1 MSGHHHFK
9 RLPNLL
15 LVSILAGMTGQV
27 YADGFAIQ
35 DNKLTI
41 TGSGASAGFSEEA
54 TFGSD
59 GVVEHIPNVPL
70 SSEVGIPSFSFNLV
84 NNNVAPGT
92 YEFRVGVI
100 FDRRDNQ
107 SRLETK
113 IERLIITVGA
123 GGTVTGSIPS
133 ASNDLVVL
141 ARPAGGGVTYSATLT
156 NAANNGPV
164 ILSGSNVTFSATR
177 LIDRISNLSSLVK
190 DVVLE
195 EFDDPATYDYQI
207 IVDQQSGPATIRFTT
222 TSDAALP
229 TVNGSSIFVLNPG
242 TGTLG
247 SQFTDAYS
255 VTGSFTV
262 AGPGPSPSSTPS
274 PSPAAPVVEEAS
286 PSPSPAAS
294 PSASPSPSST
304 PIPSPSPTPPPVNLG
319 TALENLGST
328 TGTLNQILEDGI
340 EGSDPSVLINL
351 TSDVLSNSVNVTDN
365 LQFQLLAGQTTV
377 QEALTALDTAG
388 NGFAV
393 VSTVSSGTGDSVVN
407 ANLISQSLDGFA
419 NVINAISSSNNNA
432 PLSQTVL
439 TQVTTFAESKLTSTA
454 QLIKDDT
461 PPADVEKVMASTTA
475 LLNATLS
482 TGAPLSQALVTS
494 AVTVALK
501 AVQSVLPDLAS
512 SLGLGT
518 VDFSNPTAVTTLLQS
533 EPAALSSAINTS
545 PAVTSR
551 TSADE
556 ERSTA
561 ALQSSGVNPETAAR
575 IFASLSAAVSNTDG
589 VRVGNTS
596 ATTSLLN
603 ALARAFGVAANA
615 SLQEGLNFLSA
626 TSFAVVVDPV
636 TGALRV
642 NTATESYS
650 ATSTATRLV
659 PSVVPEGVSYLADGR
674 AVAVADGV
682 AVELAPAAADLLSF
696 AAAVELAGFPA
707 TFRNNGTIALALG
720 GNQRFSGAFAYD
732 NIAGKSGECGAV
744 SFQNPTGAVNAAN
757 YTFKMTCAN
766 GIQQNIVPFIDNA
779 AFYSALS
786 SAGLTVRTDRNTGAL
801 TIGNTG
807 RFKPSFFVT
816 PLSTADQAFLTQN
829 GTNGFAFRAKDANGD
844 GRMDYEVISSTGV
857 QLLYAMP

>member
-1 MSGHHHFK
+1 M
-9 RLPNLL
+9 
-15 LVSILAGMTGQV
+15 
-27 YADGFAIQ
+27 
-35 DNKLTI
+35 
-41 TGSGASAGFSEEA
+41 
-54 TFGSD
+54 
-59 GVVEHIPNVPL
+59 
-70 SSEVGIPSFSFNLV
+70 
-84 NNNVAPGT
+84 
-92 YEFRVGVI
+92 
-100 FDRRDNQ
+100 
-107 SRLETK
+107 
-113 IERLIITVGA
+113 
-123 GGTVTGSIPS
+123 
-133 ASNDLVVL
+133 
-141 ARPAGGGVTYSATLT
+141 TYSATLT

-262 AGPGPSPSSTPS
+262 AGPGPSPSPSASPSPS

-294 PSASPSPSST
+294 PSASPNPTTT
-304 PIPSPSPTPPPVNLG
+304 PIPSPSPTPPPVNLNDSINIVTG
-319 TALENLGST
+319 NADTLSGAIGGGASNDELGELT
-328 TGTLNQILEDGI
+328 TL
-340 EGSDPSVLINL
+340 
-351 TSDVLSNSVNVTDN
+351 VLSGAVSVTDN

-377 QEALTALDTAG
+377 ENALTALNTAG
-388 NGFAV
+388 SGFA
-393 VSTVSSGTGDSVVN
+393 TVATASASGDAPVDT
-407 ANLISQSLDGFA
+407 NLISQSLDGFA
-419 NVINAISSSNNNA
+419 NVINAIASNNNA
-432 PLSQTVL
+432 PLGDTVI

-454 QLIKDDT
+454 SLIKDDT
-461 PPADVEKVMASTTA
+461 PPADVEKVVASTTS

-501 AVQSVLPDLAS
+501 AVQSVLPDLVS
-512 SLGLGT
+512 DLGLGT
-518 VDFSNPTAVTTLLQS
+518 VDFSKPAEVTLLLQTQ
-533 EPAALSSAINTS
+533 PTALSSAINNT
-545 PAVTSR
+545 PAVKSR
-551 TSADE
+551 TTADQ
-556 ERSTA
+556 ERSTS

-596 ATTSLLN
+596 ATSSLLN

-674 AVAVADGV
+674 ALAVADGV

-707 TFRNNGTIALALG
+707 SFRNNGTIALALG

-779 AFYSALS
+779 AFYTALS
-786 SAGLTVRTDRNTGAL
+786 TAGLTVRTDRNTGAL

-829 GTNGFAFRAKDANGD
+829 GTNGFAFRALDANGD

-857 QLLYAMP
+857 QLVYAMP